1 MQVSFNGAIA
11 NKALLDV
18 IHSANQYTK
27 GKPIRRHFLMKD
39 LRRIHNGPFSKINL
53 KQDGDSV
60 QFDFVYK
67 YTVHKMVKDKVTKKF
82 TKNVT
87 HHEHH
92 NYFETDMPK
101 TKNPAYTLISRVST
115 YLSPWDK

>member
-27 GKPIRRHFLMKD
+27 GKPIRRHFLMKG
-39 LRRIHNGPFSKINL
+39 LRRIQNGPFSKINL

-60 QFDFVYK
+60 QFDFVSK
-67 YTVHKMVKDKVTKKF
+67 YTIHKMNVDKVTKKV
-82 TKNVT
+82 TENVT
-87 HHEHH
+87 CHELHD
-92 NYFETDMPK
+92 YFETDIPK
-101 TKNPAYTLISRVST
+101 TKNPAYTLISRLST